1 MSFILDALKK
11 SEAERQRQ
19 AGPALLEM
27 RVVAPQRRWPAWT
40 LVVGALLVVNVLVL
54 AWFAWRST
62 SAPADGPKA
71 APGAPLSTTT
81 AAATIA
87 NAPATTAATI
97 AAAPPETGAAAAP
110 GSELTA
116 PAGAMDPQ
124 PAPVDGDNPADQEPA
139 VNSSPGTVQH
149 APEGAS
155 VQNYAELNGK
165 LPELHLDLHVYA
177 LKPAERYAFINMHKV
192 REGDITPEGVRVLQ
206 ITAEGVVLDYRGT
219 EFLLGHQ

>member
-27 RVVAPQRRWPAWT
+27 RVAAPQRRWPAWT
-40 LVVGALLVVNVLVL
+40 LVVGALLLVNVLVL
-54 AWFAWRST
+54 SWFAWRST
-62 SAPADGPKA
+62 SAPADGPRA
-71 APGAPLSTTT
+71 AAGAPLNT
-81 AAATIA
+81 
-87 NAPATTAATI
+87 TTAATI
-97 AAAPPETGAAAAP
+97 ANTPAAPAVTTATVAPEAGAAAAP

-116 PAGAMDPQ
+116 PVGAMDAQ
-124 PAPVDGDNPADQEPA
+124 PAPVNADNPADQEPA
-139 VNSSPGTVQH
+139 VNSMPATVRS

-155 VQNYAELNGK
+155 LQNYAELNGK
-165 LPELHLDLHVYA
+165 LPELRLDLHVYA
-177 LKPAERYAFINMHKV
+177 ATPAERYAFINMHKV